1 MERNDQ
7 VRNSHLVTPN
17 KITNLG
23 TDHKEML
30 RSESE
35 VAQSCLTLCNPMDCS
50 LSGSS
55 SMGFSRQEC
64 WSGLPFPSPGDL
76 PDPGIEPR
84 SPALQADALPSEPPG
99 KPIPDAKK
107 GRYKYRSPVL
117 EMKRIT
123 SLQTLQTV
131 NDKKCLQQCKYI

>member
-17 KITNLG
+17 KITDLG
-23 TDHKEML
+23 ADHNEML

-35 VAQSCLTLCNPMDCS
+35 VAQSCPTLCNPMDCS

-55 SMGFSRQEC
+55 VYGIFQARC
-64 WSGLPFPSPGDL
+64 WSGLPFPSPGD
-76 PDPGIEPR
+76 PPEPGIEPW
-84 SPALQADALPSEPPG
+84 SPELQADALPSEPPG
-99 KPIPDAKK
+99 KSIPDAKK
-107 GRYKYRSPVL
+107 GRYKYRSPIL

-131 NDKKCLQQCKYI
+131 NDNKCLQQCKYI

>member
-17 KITNLG
+17 KITDLG

-55 SMGFSRQEC
+55 VYGIFQARVLD
-64 WSGLPFPSPGDL
+64 GLPFPSPCISWVQAKNVL
-76 PDPGIEPR
+76 PVRNVEPK
-84 SPALQADALPSEPPG
+84 ADQQASLAPPN
-99 KPIPDAKK
+99 
-107 GRYKYRSPVL
+107 GR
-117 EMKRIT
+117 
-123 SLQTLQTV
+123 
-131 NDKKCLQQCKYI
+131 